1 MASSVSLFLTLSLTL
16 CILVSLLL
24 TLNIVLSLHHLK
36 NVRIL
41 ASRWT
46 CFKFVLCPYIC
57 LVCIKGI
64 LGYGVFFEVA
74 IESWSEWDL
83 NPLNMSVAE

>member
-41 ASRWT
+41 AS
-46 CFKFVLCPYIC
+46 
-57 LVCIKGI
+57 
-64 LGYGVFFEVA
+64 
-74 IESWSEWDL
+74 SWKKEGKVSLTD
-83 NPLNMSVAE
+83 

>member
-24 TLNIVLSLHHLK
+24 TLNIVLSLHPLK

-41 ASRWT
+41 AS
-46 CFKFVLCPYIC
+46 
-57 LVCIKGI
+57 
-64 LGYGVFFEVA
+64 
-74 IESWSEWDL
+74 SWKKEGKVSLTD
-83 NPLNMSVAE
+83 